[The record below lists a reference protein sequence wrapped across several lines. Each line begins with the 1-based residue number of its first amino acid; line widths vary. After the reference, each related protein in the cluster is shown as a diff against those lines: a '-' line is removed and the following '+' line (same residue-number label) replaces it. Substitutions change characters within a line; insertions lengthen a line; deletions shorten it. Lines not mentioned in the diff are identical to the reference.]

1 MSPKPNSKKYTTGE
15 HKMTNYLKKIL
26 AIIWKDIL
34 IELRMKEM
42 LNTMLIFSILVV
54 LISSFAFGQYDQSPL
69 TDIAPGIIWIA
80 FVFAGMLGLG
90 RSFISEKDRGC
101 LQGMMLAPTDWSAI
115 YIGKTIGNFFFM
127 LIMEIIT
134 LIFFIIL
141 FNYGKIL
148 QTPLKFG
155 LIVLIAT
162 FGFVSVG
169 TLLSAISVN
178 SKTREMLL
186 PVLLFPII
194 VPVVIGAVETT
205 QILLANQTGYWNWVR
220 ILVAY
225 DIIFFV
231 TSALSFNYV
240 IEG

>member
-1 MSPKPNSKKYTTGE
+1 MSDF
-15 HKMTNYLKKIL
+15 LKKTFSIV
-26 AIIWKDIL
+26 WKDIL

-42 LNTMLIFSILVV
+42 LNTMLLFSILVIV
-54 LISSFAFGQYDQSPL
+54 ISSFAFDATRSDLIQDL
-69 TDIAPGIIWIA
+69 APGVLWIA

-101 LQGMMLAPTDWSAI
+101 LEGMMLAPTDWSAI
-115 YIGKTIGNFFFM
+115 YIGKTIGNLIFM
-127 LIMEIIT
+127 LIMETFT
-134 LIFFIIL
+134 LLVFVILFGFGEILTQPLSLFLVIIL
-141 FNYGKIL
+141 G
-148 QTPLKFG
+148 
-155 LIVLIAT
+155 T

-186 PVLLFPII
+186 PVLLFPVII
-194 VPVVIGAVETT
+194 PVIIGVVETT
-205 QILLANQTGYWNWVR
+205 TLLLTNNQGFWGWIR
-220 ILVAY
+220 ILIAY

-231 TSALSFNYV
+231 VSALSFNYV

>member
-1 MSPKPNSKKYTTGE
+1 MS
-15 HKMTNYLKKIL
+15 NYLKKVLGIV
-26 AIIWKDIL
+26 WKDIL
-34 IELRMKEM
+34 MELRTKEM
-42 LNTMLIFSILVV
+42 LNTMLIFSILVI
-54 LISSFAFGQYDQSPL
+54 LISSFAFGSFEKTLL
-69 TDIAPGIIWIA
+69 TNLAPGIIWIA

-101 LQGMMLAPTDWSAI
+101 LQGMMLAPIDWSAI
-115 YIGKTIGNFFFM
+115 YIGKTIGNFVFM

-134 LIFFIIL
+134 LLVFIIL
-141 FNYGKIL
+141 FNFGQIL
-148 QTPLKFG
+148 QTPLKLL
-155 LIVLIAT
+155 LIILIGT

-186 PVLLFPII
+186 PVLLFPVI

-205 QILLANQTGYWNWVR
+205 TTLLTNSQGYWGWVR
-220 ILVAY
+220 ILIAY

-231 TSALSFNYV
+231 TSTLSFDYV